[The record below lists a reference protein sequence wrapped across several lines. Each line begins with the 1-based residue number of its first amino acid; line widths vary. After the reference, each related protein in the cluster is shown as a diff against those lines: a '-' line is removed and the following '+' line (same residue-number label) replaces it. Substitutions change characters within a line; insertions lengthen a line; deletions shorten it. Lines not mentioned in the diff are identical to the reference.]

1 MAERGTLRQLGSVFD
16 GVAEAYDAARPSYP
30 PELVDAAIASG
41 RLGAASR
48 ILEIGCGTGK
58 LTELLVDRG
67 LRVHAIEPG
76 ANLVE
81 AAQRRIGDS
90 TAVEYEIAKFEA
102 AEIADGAYDAVF
114 SATAF
119 HWVDPEIGWA
129 KVARIL
135 APGGLFALL
144 THVGLE
150 DEDERSEAMELE
162 LIELLIDYT
171 PGRPEDWKLSPPFDE
186 FLAGA
191 RARSADIT
199 DAWDWVMSRGRHGL
213 AVPEAA
219 PLFTDVQIDG
229 RLLRDEYTADQVL
242 AHMRTTSLWFMV
254 DADRRDAFEHDYRS
268 LIERC
273 GGTFPFSD
281 GAFLL
286 TARRAARPAST

>member
-1 MAERGTLRQLGSVFD
+1 VN
-16 GVAEAYDAARPSYP
+16 
-30 PELVDAAIASG
+30 AAIASG
-41 RLGAASR
+41 GLGAASK

-67 LRVHAIEPG
+67 LRVHAVEPG

-81 AAQRRIGDS
+81 AARRRIGDS
-90 TAVEYEIAKFEA
+90 AAVEFEIAKFED

-119 HWVDPEIGWA
+119 HWVDPEIGWP

-135 APGGLFALL
+135 AAGGLFALL

-150 DEDERSEAMELE
+150 DEDERSEAMERE
-162 LIELLIDYT
+162 LIELLIAYT
-171 PGRPEDWKLSPPFDE
+171 SGKPEDWKLSPPFDE
-186 FLAGA
+186 FLADA

-199 DAWDWVMSRGRHGL
+199 DAWDWIMSRGRHAL

-219 PLFTDVQIDG
+219 PLFADVQVDG
-229 RLLRDEYTADQVL
+229 RLLRDEYTADQVI

-254 DADRRDAFEHDYRS
+254 DADRREAFEGDYRS
-268 LIERC
+268 LIERY

-286 TARRAARPAST
+286 TARRSAQPSST